1 MLRIIRWGVV
11 VLLAVIMM
19 PAQAHGRGDFAAG
32 VATTLIVGAILR
44 QPSPVVGVT
53 IGGPGFY
60 YQSQP
65 VVVLPP
71 PPAPMVCDQVY
82 DYRIGQWVMVNCRET
97 VHFRAPRPNWHR

>member
-1 MLRIIRWGVV
+1 MLQAIRLVV
-11 VLLAVIMM
+11 VALLAIIMM

-32 VATTLIVGAILR
+32 VVTTLVVGAML
-44 QPSPVVGVT
+44 QPSPVVGMT

-71 PPAPMVCDQVY
+71 PPAPIVCDQAY
-82 DYRIGQWVMVNCRET
+82 DYRIGQWVMVNCRQT
-97 VHFRAPRPNWHR
+97 GHFRVPRPNWPR